1 MSASYTNL
9 IVRASLVKALI
20 VVFNL
25 AAVGSFFFIQLG
37 SIFLIVPA
45 AIVDVM
51 YMLNQEEIGTKRGAA
66 EPSFKILKLALGI
79 ILASLVIFSLVFL
92 FEVVR
97 SS

>member
-9 IVRASLVKALI
+9 VVRASLIKALI
-20 VVFNL
+20 IMFNL
-25 AAVGSFFFIQLG
+25 AAVGSFFFIQVG

-51 YMLNQEEIGTKRGAA
+51 YMLNQEQVGTKQGAA
-66 EPSFKILKLALGI
+66 KPSFKIMKLALGI
-79 ILASLVIFSLVFL
+79 ILASLIIFSLAFL

-97 SS
+97 SG